1 MMLTNILFLFV
12 ITMNEMDI
20 RLYLVELR
28 MRMSGKAPGQNE
40 KKKKTSGFSSKFE
53 EMLNTNDAFEELY
66 NDLKEEGDYNSM
78 NVASEY
84 INDKEEAS
92 TRYGNDYKALIR
104 KIEAAVNKPVE
115 ITSPKI
121 KFSGFPANMG
131 GDACRMTLEA
141 IGAIAVFSVTECE
154 DFPVLEGTAE
164 FEDIETAKKAIE
176 QYNGMDMGMGSKIEV
191 LSV

>member
-1 MMLTNILFLFV
+1 
-12 ITMNEMDI
+12 
-20 RLYLVELR
+20 
-28 MRMSGKAPGQNE
+28 
-40 KKKKTSGFSSKFE
+40 
-53 EMLNTNDAFEELY
+53 MLNTNEAFEELY
-66 NDLKEEGDYNSM
+66 NDLKEKGDYNSM

-84 INDKEEAS
+84 INNKEEALA
-92 TRYGNDYKALIR
+92 RYGADYKGLIR

-141 IGAIAVFSVTECE
+141 LGAIADFSVSESE
-154 DFPVLEGTAE
+154 DFPILEGTAE
-164 FEDIETAKKAIE
+164 FEDIESAKKAIE

-191 LSV
+191 LSLK